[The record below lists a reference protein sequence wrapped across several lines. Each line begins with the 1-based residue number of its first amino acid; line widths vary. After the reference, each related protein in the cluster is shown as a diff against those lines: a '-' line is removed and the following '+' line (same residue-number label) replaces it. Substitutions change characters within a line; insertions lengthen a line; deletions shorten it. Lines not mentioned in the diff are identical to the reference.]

1 MFHRV
6 LLFSVRQGPER
17 HMSSAAPQLFSCPG
31 CLPRIESPALNP
43 KSTQGRH
50 CGPSTLESPA
60 ERKTGGGRGP
70 QRAGHMSIILHG
82 PSLLQVHTTLTLGPA
97 QGFQTEWMT
106 SLFVNIP
113 AHQR

>member
-1 MFHRV
+1 
-6 LLFSVRQGPER
+6 
-17 HMSSAAPQLFSCPG
+17 MSL
-31 CLPRIESPALNP
+31 
-43 KSTQGRH
+43 
-50 CGPSTLESPA
+50 
-60 ERKTGGGRGP
+60 
-70 QRAGHMSIILHG
+70 ILHG